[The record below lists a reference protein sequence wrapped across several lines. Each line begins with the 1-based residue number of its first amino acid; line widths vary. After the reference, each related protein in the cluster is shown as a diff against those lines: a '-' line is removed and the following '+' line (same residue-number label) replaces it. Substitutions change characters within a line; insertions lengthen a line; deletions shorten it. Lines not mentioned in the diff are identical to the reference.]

1 MITHSLTV
9 GVRKEISTPS
19 LTVGA
24 MLWSGY
30 CYGRGTVVGFFIKDS
45 NILDSQGPLM
55 GTIDEI
61 DLLIRARYPIL
72 YLLTW
77 EEKRAIDEL
86 AGLASKQ
93 GKALHVWSQSVGF
106 TTRMED
112 ESKQKIRDPQS
123 VLEFIIESDDVAIFV
138 LKDFHPYIMEP
149 GVIRLLRDASDQLKT
164 SYKTLVI
171 LSPVLRIPPEL
182 EKDLTVLDYKLPQEE
197 EMRKL
202 LDEMIDAVRENPRVH
217 INLNALEK
225 ERLIQAALGLTAV
238 EAENAF
244 SRVLVSKGRLSEEDI
259 DDILAEK
266 KQIVRKSGMLEY
278 YEPEDEFEQVGGLD
292 LLKDWLVKRGRS
304 FSDQARTYGLP
315 EPRGILLVG
324 VQGCGKSLTAKAVS
338 NLWKLPLLRLDFG
351 RLFSSLV
358 GSSEENVRRATLV
371 AENIAPCILWID
383 EIEKGMSGLESSG
396 ASDAG
401 TSSRVFGTFITWMQ
415 EKKRPVFV
423 IATANDI
430 EALPP
435 ELMRKGR
442 FDDIFFVDL
451 PNPNERD
458 EIFKIHLERVG
469 RDPSAFDIKKLVIAG
484 KNFSGAEIKEAIISG
499 MYEGFAED
507 REFTTEDIIK
517 NIEATIPL
525 ARTMPDT
532 IEELRNWAGVRA
544 RRASRVIEDEEV
556 IIPVTEDET
565 RRGTRLDYLD
575 TPDFR
580 EPEGKSDE

>member
-1 MITHSLTV
+1 
-9 GVRKEISTPS
+9 
-19 LTVGA
+19 
-24 MLWSGY
+24 
-30 CYGRGTVVGFFIKDS
+30 
-45 NILDSQGPLM
+45 
-55 GTIDEI
+55 
-61 DLLIRARYPIL
+61 
-72 YLLTW
+72 
-77 EEKRAIDEL
+77 
-86 AGLASKQ
+86 
-93 GKALHVWSQSVGF
+93 
-106 TTRMED
+106 
-112 ESKQKIRDPQS
+112 
-123 VLEFIIESDDVAIFV
+123 
-138 LKDFHPYIMEP
+138 
-149 GVIRLLRDASDQLKT
+149 
-164 SYKTLVI
+164 
-171 LSPVLRIPPEL
+171 
-182 EKDLTVLDYKLPQEE
+182 
-197 EMRKL
+197 
-202 LDEMIDAVRENPRVH
+202 MIDAVRENPRVH
-217 INLNALEK
+217 IKLNAMEK

-244 SRVLVSKGRLSEEDI
+244 SRVLVAKGRLSEEDI

-278 YEPEDEFEQVGGLD
+278 YEPEDEFEHVGGLD
-292 LLKDWLVKRGRS
+292 LLKGWLVKRGRS

-423 IATANDI
+423 IATANNI

-442 FDDIFFVDL
+442 FDEIFFVDL
-451 PNPNERD
+451 PNPNERE
-458 EIFKIHLERVG
+458 EIFKIHIERVG
-469 RDPSAFDIKKLVIAG
+469 REPSAFDIKKLLIAA

-499 MYEGFAED
+499 MYEGFSED
-507 REFTTEDIIK
+507 REFTTEDIIN

-532 IEELRNWAGVRA
+532 IAELRDWAGVRA

-556 IIPVTEDET
+556 IVPVTEDET
-565 RRGTRLDYLD
+565 RRGSRLDYLD
-575 TPDFR
+575 TQVFH
-580 EPEGKSDE
+580 EPEVKSDE